1 MFDWDDLKP
10 FLAVAR
16 QGSTI
21 AAARLLGVDQ
31 STVQRRLCALERGVG
46 YPLVRRLPTGYR
58 LTAFGESL
66 LAEAQRVEEAVLA
79 LQQRI
84 EAFRHDLSGVVRV
97 TCPEP
102 LVFRMAAAGLLDR
115 FHERYPGIDVQFV
128 MSDKYVDLER
138 GEADVALRA
147 GETPDSA
154 LVARRIGVSQWG
166 VYASRRYVE
175 LRGRPTCVADL
186 ERHPLIGFDDT
197 LSLHRAAGWLREV
210 APKAHFVA
218 RNDSIL
224 GVLRSA
230 LSGIGLAALPTAL
243 GDDEHEL
250 VRVLGPIPALTRP
263 WRVMTT
269 RELRRTPRVGAFFD
283 FMVEEIE
290 NLRPVLTGEGSARGA
305 AGGDALSSR
314 K

>member
-21 AAARLLGVDQ
+21 GAARILGIDQ
-31 STVQRRLCALERGVG
+31 STVQRRLGALERSIG

-66 LAEAQRVEEAVLA
+66 LPEARRMEEAALA
-79 LQQRI
+79 LQKRV
-84 EAFRHDLSGVVRV
+84 EAFRHDLAGVVRV

-102 LVFRMAAAGLLDR
+102 LVYRMAAAGLLDR
-115 FHERYPGIDVQFV
+115 FHARYPDIEVQFV

-175 LRGRPTCVADL
+175 LRGRPSCVDDL
-186 ERHPLIGFDDT
+186 QRHPLIGFDDA
-197 LSLHRAAGWLREV
+197 LSHHRAAGWLREV
-210 APKAHFVA
+210 APHARFVA

-230 LSGIGLAALPTAL
+230 LSGIGLAALPMAL

-250 VRVLGPIPALTRP
+250 VRVLGPVPELTRP

-269 RELRRTPRVGAFFD
+269 RELRRTPRAGAFFD
-283 FMVEEIE
+283 FVVEEME
-290 NLRPVLTGEGSARGA
+290 NLRPVLTGDGTGADTAAR
-305 AGGDALSSR
+305 

>member
-21 AAARLLGVDQ
+21 AAARILGIDQ
-31 STVQRRLCALERGVG
+31 STVQRRLGALERGIG

-66 LAEAQRVEEAVLA
+66 LVEAQRVEEAVLA

-84 EAFRHDLSGVVRV
+84 EAFQHDLAGIVRV

-102 LVFRMAAAGLLDR
+102 LVFRMATAGLLDR
-115 FHERYPGIDVQFV
+115 FHERYPAIDVQFV

-138 GEADVALRA
+138 GEADVAVRA

-154 LVARRIGVSQWG
+154 LVARRIGMSLWG

-197 LSLHRAAGWLREV
+197 LSQHRAAGWLREV
-210 APKAHFVA
+210 APKARFVA
-218 RNDSIL
+218 RNDSIPVSYTHL
-224 GVLRSA
+224 DVYKRQVLRLAGSFRRLRAGAGHPLLEELSVWLERRANRSLEA
-230 LSGIGLAALPTAL
+230 LHAVFVVESNEQLVVPGQIHHPGCAGITAP
-243 GDDEHEL
+243 D
-250 VRVLGPIPALTRP
+250 GP
-263 WRVMTT
+263 
-269 RELRRTPRVGAFFD
+269 
-283 FMVEEIE
+283 
-290 NLRPVLTGEGSARGA
+290 
-305 AGGDALSSR
+305 
-314 K
+314 